1 MRESPS
7 RTELSSKKD
16 CFLSIWAY
24 GQVSGTTNNS
34 HPHYV
39 RQLETLFKMASKL
52 SISAVNGL
60 DYGDFIQRFGNVVE
74 NTSLCA
80 AAVCARRPF
89 YSFDS
94 FVSSMYQFIDELPK
108 DGRAGILR
116 SHPDLA
122 DRLESLTPESQREQ
136 THAGITTLNEEE
148 IQQLK
153 HYNRL
158 YKEKFG
164 FPFVICARLNKKDAI
179 LGGIQT
185 RLHNDDDQELQCG
198 IEEVKKIMLL
208 RMKDLLECEDSKL

>member
-1 MRESPS
+1 
-7 RTELSSKKD
+7 
-16 CFLSIWAY
+16 
-24 GQVSGTTNNS
+24 
-34 HPHYV
+34 
-39 RQLETLFKMASKL
+39 MASKL
-52 SISAVNGL
+52 SISAVNEL
-60 DYGDFIQRFGNVVE
+60 DYGEFIHKFGNVVE
-74 NTSLCA
+74 MTPLCA

-89 YSFDS
+89 SSFDS
-94 FVSSMYQFIDELPK
+94 FVSEMCQFINDLPK

-136 THAGITTLNEEE
+136 TEAGITTFTPEE

-153 HYNRL
+153 YYNGL

-164 FPFVICARLNKKDAI
+164 FPFVICARLNKKDTI

-185 RLHNDDDQELQCG
+185 RLNNDGNQELKCG

-208 RMKDLLECEDSKL
+208 RMKDLVECEDSKL